1 MIHVKKGDIIFR
13 QNEIGDRAYIIE
25 SGQILIYLTKGLEEI
40 PLSLIG
46 PGEIFGEMSLLDN
59 QARSA
64 SAKAIE
70 DTVLNAVNREQVMER
85 VNSSDTIVQ
94 LLMRVLLKRI
104 RNQNLKML
112 ANKSDSKSTSGFD
125 LTEWAANPDQK
136 AIDKIKLEIK
146 IKEAFANKEFRL
158 YYQPIIDL
166 QNRQIV
172 GAEALMRW
180 QSPKEVIA
188 PNVFI
193 DLLENSAMMIPV
205 GEWIIEQACA
215 DLKDFH
221 QAHPNFVTSINIT
234 ARQLLAPNFFDYLES
249 TTHKGGISPHHIKL
263 EMTERIMMEGS
274 LAIEMLKRCHKLGYQ
289 ISIDDFGTGFSSL
302 QYISQMPINDIKI
315 DRSFVMKIT
324 QDLKTQ
330 AIVETLLFLSRSL
343 NINVISEGIETQDEM
358 NWLKN
363 KGSQYGQGWLF
374 SKALPKDE
382 LMNKLKVDLSI

>member
-1 MIHVKKGDIIFR
+1 MINVKKGEIIFR
-13 QNEIGDRAYIIE
+13 QNDMGDRAYIIE
-25 SGQILIYLTKGLEEI
+25 SGQILIYLTKEQEEI
-40 PLSLIG
+40 PLTLIG

-59 QARSA
+59 QTRSA
-64 SAKAIE
+64 SARALE
-70 DTVLNAVNREQVMER
+70 ETVLSAVNREQVMER

-104 RNQNLKML
+104 RNQNLKMM
-112 ANKSDSKSTSGFD
+112 AHQQDTTNFD
-125 LTEWAANPDQK
+125 LTEWAAAPDQK
-136 AIDKIKLEIK
+136 AIDKIKMEIK
-146 IKEAFANKEFRL
+146 IKEAFANKEFCL
-158 YYQPIIDL
+158 YYQPIVDL
-166 QNRQIV
+166 QTREVV

-180 QSPKEVIA
+180 QRPKEVIS
-188 PNVFI
+188 PGIFI
-193 DLLENSAMMIPV
+193 ELLENSAMMVPV
-205 GEWIIEQACA
+205 GEWIIEQACM

-221 QAHPNFVTSINIT
+221 KVHPNFVTSINVT

-249 TTHKGGISPHHIKL
+249 TTNQQGISPHHVKL

-274 LAIEMLKRCHKLGYQ
+274 LAIEMLKRCNKLGYQ

-330 AIVETLLFLSRSL
+330 AIVETLLFLAKSL
-343 NINVISEGIETQDEM
+343 NINVISEGIENQDEM

-363 KGSQYGQGWLF
+363 KGSHYGQGWLF
-374 SKALPKDE
+374 SKALPKNE
-382 LMNKLKVDLSI
+382 LLEKLKVDLLI